1 MSRLIN
7 LFLLIM
13 LSLVL
18 TACGGGGGSSS
29 AVVSGTTYTM
39 TGMSL
44 SPTNISGSSATTQVS
59 VQIKQQNNGVISAF
73 SDATVTFTSSCV
85 TQGKAT
91 IGNVL
96 AANGVYSATYTNNGC
111 SGVDTISANATI
123 NSASLNPI
131 TQNLTITGVVQT
143 IGDLTITAANTNVPA
158 DGVTQTAIRIFVSST
173 VSGSGSTGTTSST
186 NSTAM
191 SGVTV
196 TFATNKGTLSATTA
210 ITDKDGYASVYLI
223 SSVQAGQATVT
234 ASANGFLRS
243 TSVGMGSLTPPA
255 RLIVTADTPIRPN
268 GNSTITALALDAYGQ
283 PVANANLIF
292 ETSTTNISGG
302 KLLSYSAT
310 SNAQGIASV
319 IYQAGALITDQYDST
334 NNVWI
339 PASDII
345 TVNTTNSIS
354 QVVDIRV
361 ANITTSD
368 TNPANMTIALGGTDV
383 PADSKTPLLVSAT
396 LTNSTNLP
404 LSGVTVNFSST
415 LGTFANT
422 TAVTDTNGV
431 ARAYL
436 TSSTAGTAAIT
447 AAANGFVRMSSVN
460 FTPST
465 NTNGGTTTASTIK
478 LGTYNGSSYTAG
490 TIQAPNGVNS
500 NGTAT
505 LTFNL
510 FNNTTPQTPYTTDA
524 SSNITLSSNC
534 VLMGKASI
542 STPTYLGNGVYTTTY
557 TDLGCS
563 NSVSNTVT
571 ATATINYATTTATV
585 SLPITTATSGGSN
598 ALLGIYNGS
607 GYTAG
612 TIQAPNGVNSNGT
625 ATLTFNLFNNTTPQ
639 TPYTTDASS
648 NITLSSNCV
657 LMGKA
662 SISTPTYLGNG
673 VYTTTYT
680 DLGCSNT
687 VSNTVT
693 ATATINYATTT
704 ATVSLPI
711 TTATSSSTIQL
722 GYHNGTT
729 FTPNLI
735 YGGGSSTNIAA
746 NSTTTLHVNIWD
758 TTSSLPYLTDVSSSF
773 SVLSQCQLAG
783 KATIST
789 ATYKGAG
796 VYEFAYTDTGC
807 GLTNAQNIISAT
819 AIINGQN
826 TNSATTTLG
835 TTTVSSANV
844 QIGSCSVNSACSNS
858 TFTQSTLKPA
868 VASLA
873 AGQQTTIDGVFWDTS
888 GLAYYNSLTQVTL
901 SSACATAGK
910 ATISNTSATN
920 GQFSAIYQDN
930 GCATTDTITA
940 TATINNTNLTASTT
954 LAVSSDTAGS
964 IQFISATPTT
974 IAVKGS
980 GLTEQSTVKF
990 KVFGSSTA
998 LPLSGKT
1005 VNFSL
1010 STTAGGITLLPN
1022 SATTDSNGEVST
1034 IVSSGTTPTP
1044 VRVIATTTVGTN
1056 TISTQS
1062 NALTIST
1069 TLPDQPH
1076 FSMAADTPNP
1086 TGAWD
1091 IQGTNTT
1098 INVLLADQFSNPPPA
1113 GTVVNFRAESG
1124 QITPT
1129 CSTDANGSCSVTWT
1143 TQTANNN
1150 PPLPYNGTANTDVS
1164 TPKNTCYNTP
1174 TTLSNLN
1181 NKDQS
1186 CVNKAGRVTI
1196 MAWVAGSEGFI
1207 DNNNDGI
1214 FNTGDSFATTPANY
1228 ANPPVSL
1235 NDYFYF
1241 DRRDLEP
1248 PYLDANFDYIK
1259 ETGAANSG
1267 VPNEYEVP
1275 NSQLS
1280 ASDYTNAYNGVLCSR
1295 TSAPLC
1301 SAQKSVYLFRNME
1314 IVMPRRNSSI
1324 SFWNAAGSATTAA
1337 ITIAGTY
1344 KALVQDVNGNT
1355 MGDGASI
1362 SITASAD
1369 ALNLTVS
1376 ATPPTIDKQAGYGH
1390 VVPFSVSRSDP
1401 LTPATGSV
1409 EITVTSGGV
1418 ITTSS
1423 ITVSI

>member
-1 MSRLIN
+1 
-7 LFLLIM
+7 
-13 LSLVL
+13 
-18 TACGGGGGSSS
+18 
-29 AVVSGTTYTM
+29 
-39 TGMSL
+39 
-44 SPTNISGSSATTQVS
+44 
-59 VQIKQQNNGVISAF
+59 
-73 SDATVTFTSSCV
+73 
-85 TQGKAT
+85 
-91 IGNVL
+91 
-96 AANGVYSATYTNNGC
+96 
-111 SGVDTISANATI
+111 
-123 NSASLNPI
+123 
-131 TQNLTITGVVQT
+131 
-143 IGDLTITAANTNVPA
+143 
-158 DGVTQTAIRIFVSST
+158 
-173 VSGSGSTGTTSST
+173 
-186 NSTAM
+186 
-191 SGVTV
+191 
-196 TFATNKGTLSATTA
+196 
-210 ITDKDGYASVYLI
+210 
-223 SSVQAGQATVT
+223 
-234 ASANGFLRS
+234 
-243 TSVGMGSLTPPA
+243 
-255 RLIVTADTPIRPN
+255 
-268 GNSTITALALDAYGQ
+268 
-283 PVANANLIF
+283 
-292 ETSTTNISGG
+292 
-302 KLLSYSAT
+302 
-310 SNAQGIASV
+310 
-319 IYQAGALITDQYDST
+319 
-334 NNVWI
+334 
-339 PASDII
+339 
-345 TVNTTNSIS
+345 
-354 QVVDIRV
+354 
-361 ANITTSD
+361 
-368 TNPANMTIALGGTDV
+368 
-383 PADSKTPLLVSAT
+383 
-396 LTNSTNLP
+396 
-404 LSGVTVNFSST
+404 
-415 LGTFANT
+415 
-422 TAVTDTNGV
+422 
-431 ARAYL
+431 
-436 TSSTAGTAAIT
+436 
-447 AAANGFVRMSSVN
+447 
-460 FTPST
+460 
-465 NTNGGTTTASTIK
+465 
-478 LGTYNGSSYTAG
+478 
-490 TIQAPNGVNS
+490 
-500 NGTAT
+500 
-505 LTFNL
+505 
-510 FNNTTPQTPYTTDA
+510 
-524 SSNITLSSNC
+524 
-534 VLMGKASI
+534 
-542 STPTYLGNGVYTTTY
+542 
-557 TDLGCS
+557 
-563 NSVSNTVT
+563 VSNTVT

-585 SLPITTATSGGSN
+585 SLPITTATSGGSSN
-598 ALLGIYNGS
+598 VLLGTYNGS

-662 SISTPTYLGNG
+662 SISNPTYLGNG

-693 ATATINYATTT
+693 VTYATTT
-704 ATVSLPI
+704 ASVNLPI
-711 TTATSSSTIQL
+711 TTATSSSTVQL

-746 NSTTTLHVNIWD
+746 NSTTTLRVNIWD
-758 TTSSLPYLTDVSSSF
+758 TTSSSPYLTDVSSSF
-773 SVLSQCQLAG
+773 SLLSQCQLAG
-783 KATIST
+783 KATINT

-796 VYEFAYTDTGC
+796 VYEFAYTDAGC
-807 GLTNAQNIISAT
+807 SLTNAQNIISAT
-819 AIINGQN
+819 ATVNGQN

-844 QIGSCSVNSACSNS
+844 QIGSCSVNSACSNN
-858 TFTQSTLKPA
+858 TFTQGTLKPA

-873 AGQQTTIDGVFWDTS
+873 AGQQTTINGVFWDTS

-940 TATINNTNLTASTT
+940 TATINSTNLTASTT

-1150 PPLPYNGTANTDVS
+1150 PPLPYDGTANTDVS

-1235 NDYFYF
+1235 TDYFYF

-1248 PYLDANFDYIK
+1248 PYLDANFNYAK
-1259 ETGAANSG
+1259 ETGTANSG

-1275 NSQLS
+1275 NSQLT

-1314 IVMPRRNSSI
+1314 MVMPRRNSSI
-1324 SFWNAAGSATTAA
+1324 SFWNTAGSATTAS
-1337 ITIAGTY
+1337 ITTAGSY
-1344 KALVQDVNGNT
+1344 KALVQDTNGNT

-1390 VVPFSVSRSDP
+1390 IVPFSVSRSDP

-1418 ITTSS
+1418 ITTRS
-1423 ITVSI
+1423 IAVSI

>member
-158 DGVTQTAIRIFVSST
+158 DGVTQTAIRVFVSST
-173 VSGSGSTGTTSST
+173 SSSSSTGTTSST

-368 TNPANMTIALGGTDV
+368 TNPANMTIALGGTDI

-478 LGTYNGSSYTAG
+478 LG
-490 TIQAPNGVNS
+490 
-500 NGTAT
+500 
-505 LTFNL
+505 
-510 FNNTTPQTPYTTDA
+510 
-524 SSNITLSSNC
+524 
-534 VLMGKASI
+534 
-542 STPTYLGNGVYTTTY
+542 
-557 TDLGCS
+557 
-563 NSVSNTVT
+563 
-571 ATATINYATTTATV
+571 
-585 SLPITTATSGGSN
+585 
-598 ALLGIYNGS
+598 IYNGS
-607 GYTAG
+607 GYTAN

-711 TTATSSSTIQL
+711 TTATSSSTVQL

-746 NSTTTLHVNIWD
+746 NSTTTLRVNIWD
-758 TTSSLPYLTDVSSSF
+758 TTSSLPYLADVSSSF

-796 VYEFAYTDTGC
+796 VYEFAYTDAGC

-858 TFTQSTLKPA
+858 TFTQGTLKPA

-1314 IVMPRRNSSI
+1314 MVMPRRNSSI
-1324 SFWNAAGSATTAA
+1324 SFWNAAGSATTAS
-1337 ITIAGTY
+1337 ITTAGSY
-1344 KALVQDVNGNT
+1344 KALVQDTNGNT